1 MNKYSGQLKA
11 VITKYQEAGTLFEG
25 PFVLY
30 KRPKAGD
37 LDVRPYTPNMAEGI
51 KASGA
56 PVFAV
61 FPKKG
66 SGHRDISEL
75 DGYIRNICA
84 DPKNKLI
91 DANGEPMI
99 KCHLAPNLGAARGS
113 LCVRINNWSAHHPDR
128 GFGKDGLR
136 EIKPVGE
143 AIFEAKDIYLSYS
156 DVDSGGAKK
165 AKAETT
171 YF

>member
-1 MNKYSGQLKA
+1 MSKYSSKAKYSGQLQA
-11 VITKYQEAGTLFEG
+11 VVSRYQDAGILFEG

-30 KRPKAGD
+30 KRPRVGD

-61 FPKKG
+61 FPKKD

-75 DGYIRNICA
+75 DGYIRSICA
-84 DPKNKLI
+84 DPKNGLI
-91 DANGEPMI
+91 DADGEPRI
-99 KCHLAPNLGAARGS
+99 KCHRAPNLGTALGS
-113 LCVRINNWSAHHPDR
+113 LCVRINNWAPQHPETKSKTPDPD
-128 GFGKDGLR
+128 K
-136 EIKPVGE
+136 E
-143 AIFEAKDIYLSYS
+143 FEAKDIYLSYS
-156 DVDSGGAKK
+156 NSESGGAKK

>member
-1 MNKYSGQLKA
+1 MTNYSGQLKA
-11 VITKYQEAGTLFEG
+11 VIAKYQEAGTLFEG

-66 SGHRDISEL
+66 SGHRDISQL
-75 DGYIRNICA
+75 DAYIRSVCVE
-84 DPKNKLI
+84 PKHGLI
-91 DANGEPMI
+91 DAEGEPMI
-99 KCHLAPNLGAARGS
+99 KCHRAPNLGSERGS
-113 LCVRINNWSAHHPDR
+113 LCVRINNWAPQHPDTKAETKDA
-128 GFGKDGLR
+128 GK
-136 EIKPVGE
+136 E
-143 AIFEAKDIYLSYS
+143 FEAKDIYLSYS
-156 DVDSGGAKK
+156 NVDSGGSKK
-165 AKAETT
+165 VKAEAT

>member
-1 MNKYSGQLKA
+1 MTKYNGQLKA
-11 VITKYQEAGTLFEG
+11 VITKYQDAGTLFEG

-30 KRPKAGD
+30 KRPKAED

-61 FPKKG
+61 YPKKG

-84 DPKNKLI
+84 DTKNGLI
-91 DANGEPMI
+91 DDQGEPKI

-113 LCVRINNWSAHHPDR
+113 LCVRIDNWAPQHPETKSKTPDPE
-128 GFGKDGLR
+128 K
-136 EIKPVGE
+136 E
-143 AIFEAKDIYLSYS
+143 FEAKDIYLSYS
-156 DVDSGGAKK
+156 NTESGGAKK

>member
-1 MNKYSGQLKA
+1 MTTYTGQLKS
-11 VITKYQEAGTLFEG
+11 VIAKYQDAGTLFEG

-66 SGHRDISEL
+66 SGHRDISQL
-75 DGYIRNICA
+75 DAYIQAICA
-84 DPKNKLI
+84 EPKHNLV
-91 DANGEPMI
+91 DEQGEPMV
-99 KCHLAPNLGAARGS
+99 KCHRAPNLIASERGS
-113 LCVRINNWSAHHPDR
+113 LCVRVNNWSAHHPDKATS
-128 GFGKDGLR
+128 GKGDLSW
-136 EIKPVGE
+136 
-143 AIFEAKDIYLSYS
+143 EAKDIYLSYS
-156 DVDSGGAKK
+156 NVDSGGSKK
-165 AKAETT
+165 VKAEAT